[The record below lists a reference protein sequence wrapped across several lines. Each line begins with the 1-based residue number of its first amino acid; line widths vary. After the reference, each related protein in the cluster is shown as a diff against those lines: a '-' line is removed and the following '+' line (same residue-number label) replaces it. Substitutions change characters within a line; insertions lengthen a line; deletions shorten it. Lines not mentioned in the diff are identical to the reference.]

1 MKTELQNRHVAAIVE
16 EYPRTAD
23 VFRKAGIDYC
33 CGGKISLNEAVEKC
47 DFDKEKIFLEVED
60 KVNQSSEGAGQIDMK
75 YLSIPSI
82 IEYVQNR
89 FHKDLKEELANL
101 TPFVERVAGRHGATQ
116 PHLLELHDL
125 FEKFKEEMIAH
136 TADEDVNVFPL
147 IVNYVDDS
155 ENVPVPE
162 VKEAVQK
169 LVEDHDTT
177 GNILM
182 RMRKITD
189 GYKLPE
195 NACGTY
201 TLVYSR
207 LEALEKQTFEHVH
220 MENHILF
227 ERIDELMGQ
236 HA

>member
-1 MKTELQNRHVAAIVE
+1 MNTELKNKHVAAIVKD
-16 EYPRTAD
+16 YPRTAD
-23 VFRKAGIDYC
+23 VFRKVGIDYC
-33 CGGKISLNEAVEKC
+33 CGGKISLIEAVERC
-47 DFDKEKIFLEVED
+47 DFDNEEIFLAVED
-60 KVNQSSEGAGQIDMK
+60 KVNQSSDEAGQIDMK

-82 IEYVQNR
+82 IEYIQNR
-89 FHKDLKEELANL
+89 YHKDLKEELANL
-101 TPFVERVAGRHGATQ
+101 TPFVERVAGRHGGTQ

-136 TADEDVNVFPL
+136 TADEDANIFPL
-147 IVNYVDDS
+147 IANYVDDS
-155 ENVPVPE
+155 ENVPGPE
-162 VKEAVQK
+162 VKEAVRK
-169 LVEDHDTT
+169 LVDDHDTA
-177 GNILM
+177 GEILM
-182 RMRKITD
+182 RMRNITD

-207 LEALEKQTFEHVH
+207 LETLEKKTFEHVH

-236 HA
+236 QA

>member
-1 MKTELQNRHVAAIVE
+1 MNTELQNKHVADIVK

-23 VFRKAGIDYC
+23 VFRKVGIDYC
-33 CGGKISLNEAVEKC
+33 CGGKISLSEAVERC
-47 DFDKEKIFLEVED
+47 TFDNEEIFLAVED
-60 KVNQSSEGAGQIDMK
+60 KVDHSSEEAGQIDMK

-82 IEYVQNR
+82 IEYIQNR

-101 TPFVERVAGRHGATQ
+101 TPFVERLAGRHGEAQ
-116 PHLLELHDL
+116 PHLIELHDL
-125 FEKFKEEMIAH
+125 FDKFKEEMIAH
-136 TADEDVNVFPL
+136 TADEDANVFPL

-155 ENVPVPE
+155 ENVPNPE

-177 GNILM
+177 GEILM

-189 GYKLPE
+189 GYQLPE

-207 LEALEKQTFEHVH
+207 LETLEKQTFEHVH

-227 ERIDELMGQ
+227 ERIDEMMRQ

>member
-1 MKTELQNRHVAAIVE
+1 MNTELQNRHVAAIVR

-33 CGGKISLNEAVEKC
+33 CGGKISLSEAVERC
-47 DFDKEKIFLEVED
+47 DFDNEEIFLEVES
-60 KVNQSSEGAGQIDMK
+60 KVSQAGSEAGQIDMK

-82 IEYVQNR
+82 IEYIQNR
-89 FHKDLKEELANL
+89 FHEDLKEELFNL
-101 TPFVERVAGRHGATQ
+101 TPFVERVAARHGGTQ
-116 PHLLELHDL
+116 PHLLEMHDL
-125 FEKFKEEMIAH
+125 YEKFKAEMIAH
-136 TADEDVNVFPL
+136 TDDEDLNVFPL
-147 IVNYVDDS
+147 IVNYVDDR
-155 ENVPVPE
+155 ENVPVKE
-162 VKEAVQK
+162 VEDAVQK
-169 LVEDHDTT
+169 LVDDHDTT
-177 GNILM
+177 GDILM

-227 ERIDELMGQ
+227 ERIEELMSQ
-236 HA
+236 YA

>member
-1 MKTELQNRHVAAIVE
+1 MKTELQNRHVATIVE

-47 DFDKEKIFLEVED
+47 DFDKEKFFLEVED

-147 IVNYVDDS
+147 IVNYVDDV
-155 ENVPVPE
+155 EIVPVPE

-207 LEALEKQTFEHVH
+207 LEALEKQTFEHVY

>member
-1 MKTELQNRHVAAIVE
+1 MNTELQNKHVADLVK

-23 VFRKAGIDYC
+23 VFRKVGIDYC
-33 CGGKISLNEAVEKC
+33 CGGKISLSEAVERC
-47 DFDKEKIFLEVED
+47 DFDSEEIFLEVES
-60 KVNQSSEGAGQIDMK
+60 KVSQSSSEAGQIDMK

-82 IEYVQNR
+82 IEYIQNR
-89 FHKDLKEELANL
+89 FHKDLKEELLNL
-101 TPFVERVAGRHGATQ
+101 TPFVERVAAGHGGTQ
-116 PHLLELHDL
+116 PHLIALHDL
-125 FEKFKEEMIAH
+125 FEKFKAEMIAH
-136 TADEDVNVFPL
+136 TADEDLNVFPL

-162 VKEAVQK
+162 VKEAVRK
-169 LVEDHDTT
+169 LVDDHDTT
-177 GNILM
+177 GEILM
-182 RMRKITD
+182 RMRKITE

-207 LEALEKQTFEHVH
+207 LEALEKQTFEHVY
-220 MENHILF
+220 MENHALF
-227 ERIDELMGQ
+227 ERIADLMTQ

>member
-1 MKTELQNRHVAAIVE
+1 MNTELQEKHVADIVRK
-16 EYPRTAD
+16 YPRTAD
-23 VFRKAGIDYC
+23 VFRKVGIDYC
-33 CGGKISLNEAVEKC
+33 CGGKISLSEAVERC
-47 DFDKEKIFLEVED
+47 DFDKDDIFLAVED
-60 KVNQSSEGAGQIDMK
+60 KVNQSSEEAGHIDMK

-82 IEYVQNR
+82 IEYIQNR

-101 TPFVERVAGRHGATQ
+101 TPFVERVAGRHGGTQ
-116 PHLLELHDL
+116 PHLIELHDL
-125 FEKFKEEMIAH
+125 FGTFREEMIAH
-136 TADEDVNVFPL
+136 TADEDANVFPL
-147 IVNYVDDS
+147 IANYVDDS

-162 VKEAVQK
+162 VKEAVRK
-169 LVEDHDTT
+169 LVDDHDTT
-177 GNILM
+177 GDILK
-182 RMRKITD
+182 RMRKITN

-227 ERIDELMGQ
+227 EKIDELMGQ